1 MALLL
6 VVNLGDKKMKY
17 KVFYNLEMCGNI
29 DIEAPSLATAI
40 DELESS
46 FSGNTYKYEWDTSDG
61 EYVRGSFHKNEHDSV
76 MWNPRHNE
84 ESNDK

>member
-1 MALLL
+1 
-6 VVNLGDKKMKY
+6 MKY
-17 KVFYNLEMCGNI
+17 KVFYDWEMRGNV

-40 DELESS
+40 AELESA

-61 EYVRGSFHKNEHDSV
+61 EYVRDSFHINEHDSV